1 MNSKF
6 GHVVLGVKLS
16 NLPFYQE
23 LFSFLGWRELGRS
36 ATMAGLYFIYF
47 TVPIGLIVG
56 LIVCCTV
63 SISRL
68 RQSSGRPTPDSR

>member
-1 MNSKF
+1 MGS
-6 GHVVLGVKLS
+6 V
-16 NLPFYQE
+16 
-23 LFSFLGWRELGRS
+23 FSFLGWKELGSS
-36 ATMAGLYFIYF
+36 ATVAGLYFVYF

-68 RQSSGRPTPDSR
+68 RQPAERPKPNSR